1 MGIFNLFNSK
11 KKLVELD
18 QFSSQ
23 DALLFQSQYKN
34 LRVPVLLKGAAKHWP
49 LYSIW
54 SKEYIKDNMGSYICK
69 IIEDSRPAYAKDQT
83 TLKFYFEKLKN
94 VSTLTLEPFNP
105 KKPPLF
111 YKDIK
116 TPNSF
121 FTTKDIQR
129 FFFFHSIKDAG
140 TLPHIHGNAFNI
152 LQEGQKE
159 WVFYDASKTHNLN
172 GYNTLQASNKKYP
185 QGTHAKDWF
194 KKEVPKLPNKVDAVF
209 CCTQEA
215 GDIVFIPN
223 GYCHAVLNK
232 SEVMGIVFETH

>member
-1 MGIFNLFNSK
+1 MGIFNLFINK
-11 KKLVELD
+11 KKLVEID

-23 DALLFQSQYKN
+23 DKVLFQSQYKTP
-34 LRVPVLLKGAAKHWP
+34 RVPVLLKGAAKHWP
-49 LYSIW
+49 LHSKW
-54 SKEYIKDNMGSYICK
+54 SKDYIKDNMGNYICK

-116 TPNSF
+116 TPNPF

-172 GYNTLQASNKKYP
+172 GYNTL
-185 QGTHAKDWF
+185 
-194 KKEVPKLPNKVDAVF
+194 
-209 CCTQEA
+209 
-215 GDIVFIPN
+215 
-223 GYCHAVLNK
+223 
-232 SEVMGIVFETH
+232 

>member
-11 KKLVELD
+11 KKFVEID

-23 DALLFQSQYKN
+23 DKVLFQSQYHTP
-34 LRVPVLLKGAAKHWP
+34 RVPVLLKGAAKHWP
-49 LYSIW
+49 LYSKW

-69 IIEDSRPAYAKDQT
+69 IIKDSRPAYAKDQT
-83 TLKFYFEKLKN
+83 TLRFYFEKLKN

-105 KKPPLF
+105 KKLPLF

-116 TPNSF
+116 TPNPF

-152 LQEGQKE
+152 LQ
-159 WVFYDASKTHNLN
+159 
-172 GYNTLQASNKKYP
+172 
-185 QGTHAKDWF
+185 QG
-194 KKEVPKLPNKVDAVF
+194 
-209 CCTQEA
+209 
-215 GDIVFIPN
+215 
-223 GYCHAVLNK
+223 
-232 SEVMGIVFETH
+232 